1 MTLSVDLGVTR
12 GDLHIH
18 VDFEAME
25 GETVA
30 LLGPNGS
37 GKSTVVA
44 CLAGLLEPDDG
55 SISLDHQ
62 MLSDTKSGR
71 SVPPEERPIGVV
83 FQGSL
88 LFPHLSAVENAAFP
102 LRARAIDRTAARER
116 ARALLDRLG
125 FPAAREDG
133 RPKDLSG
140 GETQRVALARAL
152 IHEPRLLLLDEPTS
166 SLDVRTRSE
175 IRPLIR
181 SILDGFAGIRVLVT
195 HDPVEAMT
203 LADRI
208 VVLEDG
214 QMTQRGTPDELR
226 RAPRTPF
233 VADLVGVNLF
243 TGRLEPFDEDAGAGT
258 VVTRDGAGGRLVVP
272 WPDDL
277 PREPVEGV
285 LAVLRPAD
293 VVLHVSE
300 PEGSSR
306 NVLHG
311 SIAEISVEGD
321 RARVRLASSPPIVA
335 EVTRGSVQRLG
346 LREGSAVWASF
357 KAVEV
362 SLVMP

>member
-1 MTLSVDLGVTR
+1 MTLSVDVGITR
-12 GDLHIH
+12 GDLRIH
-18 VDFEAME
+18 VEFEAEE
-25 GETVA
+25 GETIA

-44 CLAGLLEPDDG
+44 CLAGLLDPDDG
-55 SISLDHQ
+55 SISLEDQ
-62 MLSDTKSGR
+62 VLSDRKGSR

-88 LFPHLSAVENAAFP
+88 LFPHLSAIENAAFP
-102 LRARAIDRTAARER
+102 LRARGVDKVAARKR
-116 ARALLDRLG
+116 ARSLLDRLG
-125 FPAAREDG
+125 FPVARGDA

-140 GETQRVALARAL
+140 GEIQRVALARAL
-152 IHEPRLLLLDEPTS
+152 IHQPRLLLMDEPTS
-166 SLDVRTRSE
+166 SLDVRTRAE

-181 SILDGFAGIRVLVT
+181 SILEGFAGVRVLVT

-208 VVLEDG
+208 VVLENG
-214 QMTQRGTPDELR
+214 RMTQSGTPDDLR

-243 TGRLEPFDEDAGAGT
+243 AGRLEPLDDDIGAGA
-258 VVTRDGAGGRLVVP
+258 VVTPYRGQLVVP
-272 WPDDL
+272 WPDDI
-277 PREPVEGV
+277 PRESIEGV

-293 VVLHVSE
+293 VVLHISE
-300 PEGSSR
+300 PEGSAR

-311 SIAEISVEGD
+311 SIADISVEGE
-321 RARVRLASSPPIVA
+321 RARVRLSSSPPIVA
-335 EVTRGSVQRLG
+335 EVTRGSVQRLD
-346 LREGSAVWASF
+346 LREGGAVWASF

-362 SLVMP
+362 SLVLP